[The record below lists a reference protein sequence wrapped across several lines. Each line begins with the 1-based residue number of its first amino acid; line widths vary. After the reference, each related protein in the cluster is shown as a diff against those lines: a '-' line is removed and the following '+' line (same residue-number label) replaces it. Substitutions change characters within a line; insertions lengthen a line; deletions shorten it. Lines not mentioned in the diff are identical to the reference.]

1 LVFFDVQE
9 ALFEFCYMNIRYFA
23 SRTSNGKENLF
34 QYFYWKI
41 AGLEDCKIGQPLNF
55 DFQGMTKRF

>member
-1 LVFFDVQE
+1 
-9 ALFEFCYMNIRYFA
+9 MNIRYFA

-41 AGLEDCKIGQPLNF
+41 AKLKNCKIGQPLNF